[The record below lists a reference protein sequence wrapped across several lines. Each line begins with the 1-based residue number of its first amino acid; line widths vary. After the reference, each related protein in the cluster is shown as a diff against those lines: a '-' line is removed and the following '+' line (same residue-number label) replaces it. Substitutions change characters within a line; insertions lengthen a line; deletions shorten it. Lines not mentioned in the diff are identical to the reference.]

1 MTTPNLAIQNVKPS
15 PSAVVQATELN
26 SPPFL
31 RVWTPM
37 IQLFPDF
44 LTIIVV
50 LWTFVPLFPSAGIG
64 RGFAHLQ
71 WPPIVI
77 SVAALGTA
85 LIFRYTGLY
94 ARGATPLNIGET
106 EALVR
111 AFAFSFL
118 LLVLAAYNVGIAG
131 YGTPLCAVLAI
142 GLLLLRRYSS
152 RYVGRWLVGRA
163 SGAEHLLANRDRND
177 AQKVS
182 DPYIHP
188 SRAVECESE
197 ISGRSAF
204 PATSSKRVP
213 GSIRDWGSEE
223 STARNRNLGKI
234 AFADACAPEDTIHS
248 SMEAFEGLNLGLS
261 PLFEPGGPS
270 GSRSCYD
277 MVGFP
282 RIASRA
288 VPASE
293 CARVVVKRVAD
304 LALCFPGLALSLP
317 LFLVTSILIK
327 LDSDGPVFFRQNR
340 VGKDGRVFRLWK
352 FRSMRK
358 DAPHY
363 ERSPLSDAD
372 ARLTQVGRVIRR
384 FSIDELPQL
393 INVLR
398 GEMSLVGPRPE
409 MAFIVDQYGPFE
421 RQRLHIR
428 PGITGLWQISPAR
441 AMPIHKNMEYDLYYI
456 HRQNI
461 FLDLAILLRTI
472 TAVVRGIGAA

>member
-1 MTTPNLAIQNVKPS
+1 
-15 PSAVVQATELN
+15 
-26 SPPFL
+26 
-31 RVWTPM
+31 M
-37 IQLFPDF
+37 IQLLSDF
-44 LTIIVV
+44 LTIVV
-50 LWTFVPLFPSAGIG
+50 ALWTFIRLFPSAGIG

-71 WPPIVI
+71 YPPIFI

-85 LIFRYTGLY
+85 LIFCYAGLY

-111 AFAFSFL
+111 AFALSFL
-118 LLVLAAYNVGIAG
+118 LLVLASHNVGTAG
-131 YGTPLCAVLAI
+131 YGAPLCAVLAV

-152 RYVGRWLVGRA
+152 RYVGRWLVRRTL
-163 SGAEHLLANRDRND
+163 GAEHLLANRDCND
-177 AQKVS
+177 AQKLS
-182 DPYIHP
+182 DPNIHP
-188 SRAVECESE
+188 SRAVECEGDP
-197 ISGRSAF
+197 SGWSPF

-223 STARNRNLGKI
+223 STGRNGNLGKI
-234 AFADACAPEDTIHS
+234 AFADPCAPEDTIRS

-261 PLFEPGGPS
+261 PLFEPAGPP
-270 GSRSCYD
+270 RSSSCHD
-277 MVGFP
+277 MVGVP
-282 RIASRA
+282 IIAGRA
-288 VPASE
+288 IPASE

-304 LALCFPGLALSLP
+304 LALCFPGLVLSLP

-363 ERSPLSDAD
+363 ERSPLSDGD
-372 ARLTQVGRVIRR
+372 ARLTRVGRVIRR

-409 MAFIVDQYGPFE
+409 MPFIVDQYGPFE
-421 RQRLHIR
+421 RRRLLVR

-441 AMPIHKNMEYDLYYI
+441 ALPIHQSMEYDLYYI

-461 FLDLAILLRTI
+461 FLDLAILLRTV